1 MMNYYLKKYLLS
13 VVMLIGSLSTLM
25 AQSIEVRGR
34 VVDNQSLPMIG
45 VSVVEKGTTNGAVTN
60 IDGYYQLTVQQ
71 GATLAFSFI
80 GFNNLELVVS
90 SETLNVTMEEGDV
103 TLEELIVVG
112 YGVQKKSSLTGAVS
126 SVKSEDIEARTITRP
141 EQALQGKTA
150 GVQVYSA
157 SARPGASPTVR
168 IRGVSSN
175 GSSDPLYVV
184 DGRIASDIGGI
195 DPNDIESMEVL
206 KDGASA
212 AIYRAAAGNVVILIT
227 TKRKEGKYAQITL

>member
-80 GFNNLELVVS
+80 GL
-90 SETLNVTMEEGDV
+90 
-103 TLEELIVVG
+103 
-112 YGVQKKSSLTGAVS
+112 
-126 SVKSEDIEARTITRP
+126 
-141 EQALQGKTA
+141 
-150 GVQVYSA
+150 
-157 SARPGASPTVR
+157 
-168 IRGVSSN
+168 
-175 GSSDPLYVV
+175 
-184 DGRIASDIGGI
+184 
-195 DPNDIESMEVL
+195 
-206 KDGASA
+206 
-212 AIYRAAAGNVVILIT
+212 
-227 TKRKEGKYAQITL
+227 